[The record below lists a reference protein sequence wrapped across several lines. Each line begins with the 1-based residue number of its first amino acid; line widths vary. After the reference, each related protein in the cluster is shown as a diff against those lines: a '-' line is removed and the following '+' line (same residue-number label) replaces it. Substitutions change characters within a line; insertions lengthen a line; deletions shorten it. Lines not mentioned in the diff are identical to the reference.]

1 MSDKIHKINPPHILA
16 RIAEAVGRRL
26 DTRKSVMSP
35 HEMART
41 VDAVLARKGS
51 SPVWSGRDFHRPFRD
66 NKLSIIAEVKFASPS
81 QGVIVSGLNPVEVAA
96 AYLRAGAAALS
107 VLTEEDFF
115 HGHMDYLRAI
125 RQAHPQ
131 ALLLQKDFML
141 EPYQIQEALCAGADA
156 VLIIVALV
164 GEEGSA
170 VLLREAGRLGL
181 RALVEV
187 HTEDELRIAKKIG
200 AELIGINNR
209 SLLDLSVSLDVTR
222 RLRPL
227 CPPDSLVVCE
237 SGLRSRAQ
245 LDEMSQLGCH
255 GFLIGTSLMG
265 TGDPG
270 DALTQLTQGQGEQ
283 DDKRDAPCE

>member
-1 MSDKIHKINPPHILA
+1 
-16 RIAEAVGRRL
+16 
-26 DTRKSVMSP
+26 
-35 HEMART
+35 
-41 VDAVLARKGS
+41 
-51 SPVWSGRDFHRPFRD
+51 
-66 NKLSIIAEVKFASPS
+66 
-81 QGVIVSGLNPVEVAA
+81 VEVAA